1 MCLNTNSDRPSK
13 IFLERSG
20 PRAIN
25 SEGLKPPKP
34 DCDVCSAVQGGLSV
48 GPSATLKDLVEGVL
62 QGELGYNTGE
72 MSIRTGQSVIY
83 ETEMED
89 NLAAAREVLRFSN
102 GTCWLWTADLD
113 PSAHVDSCKVKE
125 DDALCTAVQEILGPW
140 HNYCFPSPGDG
151 WDVVLKKPVAAG
163 L

>member
-1 MCLNTNSDRPSK
+1 MEMCLNTNSDRPSK

-89 NLAAAREVLRFSN
+89 NLPRKLSELGIKSDTFLTVIDDDDFENDPRVNLELRVVERYV
-102 GTCWLWTADLD
+102 
-113 PSAHVDSCKVKE
+113 HVIYHC
-125 DDALCTAVQEILGPW
+125 
-140 HNYCFPSPGDG
+140 
-151 WDVVLKKPVAAG
+151 
-163 L
+163 